1 MSVSPAIASSSDPV
15 IDLEAGAI
23 EPVTDST
30 AEVATAEG
38 RNPASPWFD
47 QFDQIVWPSADLDS
61 CELPLESDLHLFQ
74 IILLLQCLQ
83 WAWRDHPNFY
93 AAGNLTI
100 YYSPNQKKSEYFR
113 GPDFFVVLGVE
124 PHPRKSW
131 VVWNENGQYPHVIIE
146 LLSPSTA
153 EIDRGEKKQIYQD
166 IFRTPNYFWFDPQGG
181 EELAGFQLVNG
192 RYEAIA
198 PNDRGW
204 LWSEPLGLYLGCHE
218 GRLRFFSAEGELLP
232 TPEESALQA
241 EAELARVQA
250 EARSAEE
257 RWQLEQAKRQ
267 QLADKLRELGV
278 DPDALG

>member
-1 MSVSPAIASSSDPV
+1 MSVSPAIGAPSEPV
-15 IDLEAGAI
+15 MDAGAG
-23 EPVTDST
+23 
-30 AEVATAEG
+30 AATAES
-38 RNPASPWFD
+38 RHPASPWFD
-47 QFDQIVWPSADLDS
+47 SSDQIVWPAADLDS

-74 IILLLQCLQ
+74 IILLLQSLQ
-83 WAWRDHPNFY
+83 WAWRDRPNFY

-153 EIDRGEKKQIYQD
+153 ATDRGEKKQIYQD

-181 EELAGFQLVNG
+181 EELAGFQLING

-198 PNDRGW
+198 LNDRGW
-204 LWSEPLGLYLGCHE
+204 LWSEPLGLYLGCDG
-218 GRLRFFSAEGELLP
+218 GRLRFFGAEGELLP
-232 TPEESALQA
+232 TPEESALQS

-250 EARSAEE
+250 EARSAQE
-257 RWQLEQAKRQ
+257 RWQLEQAKSQ
-267 QLADKLRELGV
+267 QLADKLRELGI